1 MIKSLGIERLLQ
13 RRYEK
18 LMSGTAEITHD
29 MSGRINLTQG
39 VVSAIGLA
47 TPVIMSAVGSLLVLN
62 GQMTV
67 GAVAATVL
75 LTGRVIQP
83 LLRIEALVAGERD
96 IRQAEEIVADLLHSP
111 ETRRRPVALDKI
123 KEITLRHADV
133 TVGKSGKNLVQDAN
147 LTLRRGDCV
156 SLSGEDGSGRS
167 VLLSVLACQA
177 PTTNGDLLVNGL
189 PIHTLDQ
196 DALNDRIAFLS
207 SNHTMLDGTLLE
219 NLTAFEIDKH
229 QKVAFELAEELGIG
243 DFIAQHANGLSLKLA
258 ARTAS
263 SLPASIHDGVVLISG
278 LVKSPDVILFDEA
291 NAGLDRKF
299 DLNMIEILRKRI
311 PDCIIVMVTHRPSY
325 IAIANRHISIEQGQL
340 IEADPTVALKD
351 IAV

>member
-29 MSGRINLTQG
+29 MSGRINL
-39 VVSAIGLA
+39 
-47 TPVIMSAVGSLLVLN
+47 
-62 GQMTV
+62 
-67 GAVAATVL
+67 TVL

-96 IRQAEEIVADLLHSP
+96 IRQAEEIVADLLH
-111 ETRRRPVALDKI
+111 
-123 KEITLRHADV
+123 
-133 TVGKSGKNLVQDAN
+133 
-147 LTLRRGDCV
+147 
-156 SLSGEDGSGRS
+156 
-167 VLLSVLACQA
+167 
-177 PTTNGDLLVNGL
+177 
-189 PIHTLDQ
+189 
-196 DALNDRIAFLS
+196 
-207 SNHTMLDGTLLE
+207 